1 MEGKKLRKENLNQQI
16 TIFYVTYYFS
26 GFVIKKESTRLMSTK
41 TSASGQSQMLKKAP
55 KEGIAKSA
63 ASKKEIRQQHQVWK
77 A

>member
-1 MEGKKLRKENLNQQI
+1 MEEKKIRKEILNQQI
-16 TIFYVTYYFS
+16 ILFYVTYYFT

-55 KEGIAKSA
+55 KEGNAKSA
-63 ASKKEIRQQHQVWK
+63 ALRKENQQVWR